1 MSTEQQ
7 QERQPCVNPECC
19 FAGFV
24 GFNNY
29 CSVCFKKLAGQQSA
43 ALATGKEDK
52 AATSKME
59 VDKPCTEAGKAPCA
73 SSSAGKAPCAS
84 SSPAA
89 AAAAA
94 EAAAAAAPLVLQ
106 EAAAAAPAAALAGDD
121 AAASPSGRKV
131 QKNKSKCFSCNK
143 KTGMLGFECKCGYS
157 FCGMHRYPEE
167 HKCDFDYKN
176 EGKARLAAA
185 ATKIEAQKL
194 ERL

>member
-7 QERQPCVNPECC
+7 QERQPCANPECC

-43 ALATGKEDK
+43 ALAKEDK
-52 AATSKME
+52 AAATSKME
-59 VDKPCTEAGKAPCA
+59 VDKPCSEADKAPCA
-73 SSSAGKAPCAS
+73 SSSAA
-84 SSPAA
+84 
-89 AAAAA
+89 
-94 EAAAAAAPLVLQ
+94 
-106 EAAAAAPAAALAGDD
+106 AAAAAPAAAAPAPAVSQEAAAAAEVVAAAPAAAPAEDD
-121 AAASPSGRKV
+121 AAASPGGRKV
-131 QKNKSKCFSCNK
+131 QKNKSKCFSCSK

>member
-7 QERQPCVNPECC
+7 QERQPCANPECC

-43 ALATGKEDK
+43 ALAKEDK
-52 AATSKME
+52 SAATNKME
-59 VDKPCTEAGKAPCA
+59 VD
-73 SSSAGKAPCAS
+73 SV
-84 SSPAA
+84 PA
-89 AAAAA
+89 
-94 EAAAAAAPLVLQ
+94 
-106 EAAAAAPAAALAGDD
+106 AAAAAPAAEVAPAAAPAVSPESAATVAAPAVAPADED
-121 AAASPSGRKV
+121 ASASPSGRKV
-131 QKNKSKCFSCNK
+131 QKNKSKCFSCSK